1 MLKTKVIEKIRPS
14 KKVQHLFNSNRLNC
28 TSVNGYIQ
36 IIERTNIKQVF
47 PIVYKINN
55 LIIYEFPKE
64 YARKQFYIVNN
75 KIAYDFNDLKDYLF
89 NASMSILAVSLISSI
104 VQSGFMAT

>member
-14 KKVQHLFNSNRLNC
+14 KKIIELFNSNQLKD

-47 PIVYKINN
+47 PVIYKLNN
-55 LIIYEFPKE
+55 LIIYGFPKE
-64 YARKQFYIVNN
+64 YAK
-75 KIAYDFNDLKDYLF
+75 KA
-89 NASMSILAVSLISSI
+89 ILCN
-104 VQSGFMAT
+104 

>member
-14 KKVQHLFNSNRLNC
+14 KKTIQLFNSNRLNY

-47 PIVYKINN
+47 HVIYKLDN
-55 LIIYEFPKE
+55 LTIYEFPKE
-64 YARKQFYIVNN
+64 YAKKPYYVVEHNMTYDLNDINN
-75 KIAYDFNDLKDYLF
+75 I
-89 NASMSILAVSLISSI
+89 ISSLWHC
-104 VQSGFMAT
+104 SM

>member
-14 KKVQHLFNSNRLNC
+14 KKVQELFNSNQLNY

-47 PIVYKINN
+47 PVIYK
-55 LIIYEFPKE
+55 LDTLTIYEFPKE
-64 YARKQFYIVNN
+64 YAKKPYYVVEHNIACDFKELINFIYNIHCKNLSLVQF
-75 KIAYDFNDLKDYLF
+75 
-89 NASMSILAVSLISSI
+89 
-104 VQSGFMAT
+104 

>member
-14 KKVQHLFNSNRLNC
+14 KKVQELFNSNRLNY

-47 PIVYKINN
+47 PVIYKLDNFT
-55 LIIYEFPKE
+55 IYEFPKE
-64 YARKQFYIVNN
+64 YAKKEFYIVNN
-75 KIAYDFNDLKDYLF
+75 QTSYTLNELKSYIF
-89 NASMSILAVSLISSI
+89 
-104 VQSGFMAT
+104 G

>member
-14 KKVQHLFNSNRLNC
+14 KKVQELFNSNQLNY

-47 PIVYKINN
+47 PVVYYLDN
-55 LIIYEFPKE
+55 LTIYEFPKE
-64 YARKQFYIVNN
+64 YAKKPYYIVEYNMT
-75 KIAYDFNDLKDYLF
+75 YEFNDLF
-89 NASMSILAVSLISSI
+89 EIISAI
-104 VQSGFMAT
+104 NIF

>member
-14 KKVQHLFNSNRLNC
+14 KEIQELFISNQLNY

-47 PIVYKINN
+47 PVI
-55 LIIYEFPKE
+55 
-64 YARKQFYIVNN
+64 
-75 KIAYDFNDLKDYLF
+75 
-89 NASMSILAVSLISSI
+89 
-104 VQSGFMAT
+104 